1 MAETAKHLKT
11 GSEGITW
18 DLSDLYSGFG
28 DKRIERDL
36 SALITKS
43 RAYEKKYRGKINSRS
58 VTAAT
63 ILKATKELEELSEL
77 SGRLLSF
84 AYLVFAA
91 DTGNPEHGAFLQ
103 KIQEKATEARK
114 HLLFFELELVA
125 IPETKMKKLLAD
137 KKLEHYRH
145 FLEQERRYKPHRLT
159 EPEEKILDEKANTGS
174 RAFKRLFDEVL
185 NNVRFSVKLK
195 GKVKDLSE
203 TETLALLYDPDR
215 EKRKAGA
222 EGLTLNLV
230 ALTDS
235 TSQTIAQIIQ
245 ASLGEA
251 GITVEIQ
258 PTEEAAY
265 WALGDKTAG
274 DDYLSLELVL
284 QSFAGGVDPTEN
296 LVWFRPDQIG
306 VYNWAF
312 FDSAEYEELYQKS
325 LTERDADKRRA
336 MFNRMEDLMEESGSF
351 VFICFEP
358 LVAIHDSDLKPVIL
372 ADGHPDPVRF
382 ARM

>member
-1 MAETAKHLKT
+1 M
-11 GSEGITW
+11 

-159 EPEEKILDEKANTGS
+159 EPEEKILDEKAIQG
-174 RAFKRLFDEVL
+174 RAR
-185 NNVRFSVKLK
+185 LK
-195 GKVKDLSE
+195 GS
-203 TETLALLYDPDR
+203 
-215 EKRKAGA
+215 
-222 EGLTLNLV
+222 
-230 ALTDS
+230 S
-235 TSQTIAQIIQ
+235 T
-245 ASLGEA
+245 
-251 GITVEIQ
+251 
-258 PTEEAAY
+258 
-265 WALGDKTAG
+265 
-274 DDYLSLELVL
+274 
-284 QSFAGGVDPTEN
+284 
-296 LVWFRPDQIG
+296 R
-306 VYNWAF
+306 
-312 FDSAEYEELYQKS
+312 
-325 LTERDADKRRA
+325 
-336 MFNRMEDLMEESGSF
+336 
-351 VFICFEP
+351 C
-358 LVAIHDSDLKPVIL
+358 
-372 ADGHPDPVRF
+372 
-382 ARM
+382 